1 MGISST
7 PVALLVE
14 RELILYLNFSC
25 WIICQI
31 RWALLVVGCLSCRLS
46 NLSVPFIQFSIPFY
60 VLSFLTFLL
69 LNALLFSRKCA
80 RLLAAAHL
88 HASTVVSSSK
98 VNCPTQGRPVPSILL
113 ILCRMIH
120 GEDIKPSGCS
130 ALVEYCYPR
139 HQLNGTQN
147 CLEFHSPNGS
157 WNYVY
162 SLVVFMPNITS
173 NHAINTYTNT
183 TIYGK

>member
-1 MGISST
+1 MSRSTWSHLFQLVVISVSSSPRRLKTINSVLVTPEVRISST
-7 PVALLVE
+7 PVALLLE
-14 RELILYLNFSC
+14 RELMLYLNSSC
-25 WIICQI
+25 WIIFQI

-46 NLSVPFIQFSIPFY
+46 KLSVPSIPFSIPFY
-60 VLSFLTFLL
+60 VLSFWTFLL
-69 LNALLFSRKCA
+69 LNALLFSRKYA

-120 GEDIKPSGCS
+120 GKDLKPSGCS

-139 HQLNGTQN
+139 HHLNGTQN
-147 CLEFHSPNGS
+147 CLE
-157 WNYVY
+157 
-162 SLVVFMPNITS
+162 
-173 NHAINTYTNT
+173 
-183 TIYGK
+183 